1 MRGNW
6 LEDDDPSELSR
17 HALAPV
23 PADADPAPHPRGT
36 RRAARHAA
44 MLAES
49 GARAIAP
56 VPPLDE
62 FRDEDFVVGSPRT
75 ARTEELDAIGAVD
88 RDPAAPPPWALGVI
102 LAGAVAALGVLIA
115 GFATGNGETKVAGVV
130 MIVLCG
136 ISAAVIKRVT
146 ADTHH
151 GEYMLLIA
159 GLSTK
164 LLASLLRYWIAFS
177 GALYSRSDAKTYDDD
192 GRRIATEFI
201 SHGHL
206 PPYRSFTGSNFLRVL
221 TGGLYSVIPP
231 STLAAFFVFGWF
243 SFWGYVM
250 FWRAMRR
257 IVVPPQDRRYLILLM
272 FMPSL
277 AYWPSSLGKESVVIF
292 ALGLASLGY
301 ARSCTGSPLSGG
313 AYTLSGVA
321 LCAMVR
327 PHVAIVVVVGI
338 AAATVFQK
346 RTQGTIVNALLTG
359 VLLLPAGAFALS
371 QASAYFN
378 GDVTSSA
385 GVSSQ
390 LDAAS
395 KRTAQGGSQCL
406 DCEAVSPANPV
417 QFPYAAMTVILRPFP
432 WESPSIQE
440 FTTSIEA
447 AFVGLLLI
455 KNFRKAIN
463 QIRRDNPYAI
473 FAFVNLV
480 VFIVL
485 FSNFNNFGILARQR
499 TQIAPF
505 LFLFLALPDRPLRKR
520 RTSADRAWD
529 EFEREPLATR

>member
-6 LEDDDPSELSR
+6 LEDDDPFEPTHR
-17 HALAPV
+17 GAAPES
-23 PADADPAPHPRGT
+23 ADDVPAPHRRGA

-49 GARAIAP
+49 AAGARAPKTPSAELLDDTP
-56 VPPLDE
+56 TGAVPQPS
-62 FRDEDFVVGSPRT
+62 R
-75 ARTEELDAIGAVD
+75 AAELDAIGAAD
-88 RDPAAPPPWALGVI
+88 RDPTAPPQWALGVI
-102 LAGAVAALGVLIA
+102 FAGAVAALGVLIA
-115 GFATGNGETKVAGVV
+115 GFVTGNDETKVAGIV

-136 ISAAVIKRVT
+136 ISTAGIKRVT

-151 GEYMLLIA
+151 GEYILLVA
-159 GLSTK
+159 GLATK

-177 GALYSRSDAKTYDDD
+177 GTLYSRSDAKTYDDD

-221 TGGLYSVIPP
+221 TGVLYSVIPP

-313 AYTLSGVA
+313 VYTLAGVA

-327 PHVAIVVVVGI
+327 PHVAIVVVIGI

-346 RTQGTIVNALLTG
+346 RSQGTIVNAVLTG

-378 GDVTSSA
+378 GNVTSSA

-390 LDAAS
+390 LDAAG

-417 QFPYAAMTVILRPFP
+417 QFPYAAITVILRPFP

-440 FTTSIEA
+440 FATSIEA
-447 AFVGLLLI
+447 AFVGFLLI

-480 VFIVL
+480 VFIIL